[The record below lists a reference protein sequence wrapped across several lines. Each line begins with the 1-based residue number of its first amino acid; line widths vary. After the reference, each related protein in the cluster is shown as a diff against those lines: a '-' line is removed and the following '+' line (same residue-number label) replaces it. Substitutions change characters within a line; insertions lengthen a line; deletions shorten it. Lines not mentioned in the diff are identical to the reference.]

1 MPSIFTCGHIVG
13 MSVMSDI
20 AYVISSYDRAAQGVL
35 EAPTL
40 SGPLGAETDG
50 SAPHRAAV
58 SVAPPQQVSSEPDRW
73 PSPGQ
78 PFKSPA

>member
-1 MPSIFTCGHIVG
+1 M
-13 MSVMSDI
+13 MSDI
-20 AYVISSYDRAAQGVL
+20 AYVISSYDRAAQSLL

-40 SGPLGAETDG
+40 SGLLDAETDG
-50 SAPHRAAV
+50 SAQHRVAV